1 MRFVS
6 PTRLARPLSTDRRN
20 RDHLALLKVHR
31 GKVLLSLVIRDDPI
45 MEWDPTHPDYA
56 TRKSET
62 MIYEWGITPV
72 DTDGLFYNSPEGH
85 ATAATPAGETT
96 GSNLC
101 KTNMATSFGQVALSA
116 NAAGVTYT
124 VPYGAGVALTPFP
137 LYSKVT
143 TSYPQP
149 FFAYL
154 AAAGGIAATISGIM
168 AYIHTAQLKA
178 MEKLGCCKDKED
190 DENKPANDE
199 EAAPTGPLAFLQP
212 APAAENKKG
221 GRTRT

>member
-1 MRFVS
+1 
-6 PTRLARPLSTDRRN
+6 
-20 RDHLALLKVHR
+20 
-31 GKVLLSLVIRDDPI
+31 
-45 MEWDPTHPDYA
+45 
-56 TRKSET
+56 
-62 MIYEWGITPV
+62 
-72 DTDGLFYNSPEGH
+72 
-85 ATAATPAGETT
+85 
-96 GSNLC
+96 
-101 KTNMATSFGQVALSA
+101 
-116 NAAGVTYT
+116 

-168 AYIHTAQLKA
+168 GYIHTAQLKA
-178 MEKLGCCKDKED
+178 IEKLGCCKDKED
-190 DENKPANDE
+190 AENKPANDE

>member
-31 GKVLLSLVIRDDPI
+31 GKVLLSLVIRDDPK

-72 DTDGLFYNSPEGH
+72 DTDGLFYNSPGSH
-85 ATAATPAGETT
+85 ATGPAGSL

-101 KTNMATSFGQVALSA
+101 KDSMKTSFGVDSTVGPGE
-116 NAAGVTYT
+116 NGVTYE

-137 LYSKVT
+137 LYTKVT

-168 AYIHTAQLKA
+168 GYIHTAQLKA
-178 MEKLGCCKDKED
+178 IEKLGCCKDKED

>member
-31 GKVLLSLVIRDDPI
+31 GKVLLSLVIRDDPR

-72 DTDGLFYNSPEGH
+72 DTDGLFYNSPDRH
-85 ATAATPAGETT
+85 ATGS

-101 KTNMATSFGQVALSA
+101 KDSMATSFGTAS
-116 NAAGVTYT
+116 VTQAYTNVGYT
-124 VPYGAGVALTPFP
+124 VPKGAGVALTPFP

-190 DENKPANDE
+190 AENKPANDE